1 MDLPTKI
8 FSQSLGAEVT
18 NHKGERIGKVTEV
31 KKDSSGKKIE
41 YIVVCS
47 NELFGDGN
55 RYFAVPACS
64 SLIEMTR
71 DGRVMLY
78 VDKESLQM
86 SIGVHANDCP
96 KINPEFSDSIL
107 ELYRYES
114 SKVNELEMAGESI
127 NGEKQY
133 VQ

>member
-8 FSQSLGAEVT
+8 FSRAAGAKVT

-31 KKDSSGKKIE
+31 KKDSTGKKIE
-41 YIVVCS
+41 YVVVCS
-47 NELFGDGN
+47 NKLFGEGN

-64 SLIEMTR
+64 SLIEMTK
-71 DGRVMLY
+71 DGQVILY
-78 VDKESLQM
+78 VDKESLQV
-86 SIGVHANDCP
+86 SIGVHARDCP

-114 SKVNELEMAGESI
+114 SKANELEIAGRSV

-133 VQ
+133 AE

>member
-1 MDLPTKI
+1 MDLPTKM
-8 FSQSLGAEVT
+8 FSKAEGAEVT
-18 NHKGERIGKVTEV
+18 NHKGERIGTVSEV
-31 KKDSSGKKIE
+31 KKDSTGKKID
-41 YIVVCS
+41 YIIVCS

-71 DGRVMLY
+71 EGHVLLY
-78 VDKESLQM
+78 VDKDSLQV
-86 SIGVHANDCP
+86 SIGVHARDCP

-114 SKVNELEMAGESI
+114 SKTPALEMAGESFDD
-127 NGEKQY
+127 EKQY
-133 VQ
+133 AH